1 MRIARRLSRRPR
13 SRRSQAVI
21 LFAVGSATFAIAAQ
35 AVDEIRSTQ
44 DLCPLVLPAGHSHLA
59 KVRYTLE
66 RGSRTFYVVDLA
78 RHFRV
83 SETAPN
89 RILLLR
95 DAPVA
100 LLVAGVDRMT
110 EIVSVRALPR
120 AFRGEECRWYRGLA
134 LVGDQVIPVVNPEAF
149 LTKAEQM
156 VLGAALES
164 NPLEMVSA

>member
-1 MRIARRLSRRPR
+1 MRIARKESRRAR
-13 SRRSQAVI
+13 GRRSEAVI

-44 DLCPLVLPAGHSHLA
+44 GLCPLQLPAGHSHLA

-66 RGSRTFYVVDLA
+66 RGSRTFYVVDMA

-83 SETAPN
+83 IETAPN

-95 DAPVA
+95 GVPVA

-120 AFRGEECRWYRGLA
+120 AFRGEERRWYRGLA
-134 LVGDQVIPVVNPEAF
+134 LVGDQVVPVVNPEAF
-149 LTKAEQM
+149 LSRAEQM
-156 VLGAALES
+156 VLGAALEES
-164 NPLEMVSA
+164 PLELVFT